1 MLPRPVWDYIG
12 PMVEVPRLPDGLV
25 AVVKRDCATCCLVVP
40 VLEQLASRGG
50 AFTVYT
56 QDDPGFPVE
65 IAQRVDDLDLVVSW
79 HHRIETVP
87 TLIRVENGVEVER
100 TVGWV
105 RADWEALAGRAGYV
119 AELGAE
125 LPPHRPGCGSL
136 SVDPTLIDALRE
148 RFEGDR
154 LQSRRIEL
162 GAIEDE
168 IETTYDRGWTDGL
181 PVVPP
186 TAARVLRMLDGTTRA
201 PDEIVAVVPPDLVP
215 VTVEKVAINAVMAG
229 CKPEYL
235 PVVLAAVEAACTD
248 TFNMHGLL
256 CTTYFS
262 GPVVVVSGPIA
273 TQIGMNSGVNCL
285 GQGNRANATIGRA
298 LQLVVRNVGGGAP
311 GGIDRATLGSPGK
324 LTFCFAEDEAGSPWE
339 PLSVERGFAPGTST
353 VSLFPGH
360 GPSAI
365 VDQISR
371 TPESLARSFAA
382 KLRAVNHP
390 KLVMGMGAMLV
401 VAPEHARVFAAAGW
415 TKARLRTELDALLMI
430 DGGELQRGAGGIEEG
445 VPAAAAAGRQLP
457 KFRAGDLAIVHA
469 GGSAGMFS
477 AIIEG
482 WVSGERGSQLTT
494 LQVRA

>member
-1 MLPRPVWDYIG
+1 
-12 PMVEVPRLPDGLV
+12 MVAPPLPDGLV
-25 AVVKRDCATCCLVVP
+25 AVVKRDCATCWLVVP
-40 VLEQLASRGG
+40 VLGEIAARGRPL
-50 AFTVYT
+50 TVYT
-56 QDDPGFPVE
+56 QDDPEFPE
-65 IAQRVDDLDLVVSW
+65 TSAPRVDDRELVVSW

-87 TLIRVENGVEVER
+87 TLLRIENGVEVGR
-100 TVGWV
+100 TEGWS
-105 RADWEALAGRAGYV
+105 RRDWEAVAGV
-119 AELGAE
+119 SPLGTA
-125 LPPHRPGCGSL
+125 LPAQRPGCGSL
-136 SVDPTLIDALRE
+136 SVDPAHSDDLRV

-154 LQSRRIEL
+154 LKARRVEL
-162 GAIEDE
+162 GDIEDAIE
-168 IETTYDRGWTDGL
+168 TAFVRGWTDGL

-186 TAARVLRMLDGTTRA
+186 TPARVLNMLDGTRRA
-201 PDEIVAVVPPDLVP
+201 PDEVVAIVPPDLVP

-235 PVVLAAVEAACTD
+235 PVVLAAVQAACTD
-248 TFNMHGLL
+248 AFNMHGLL

-262 GPVVVVSGPIA
+262 GPVLVVNGPIA
-273 TQIGMNSGVNCL
+273 RDIGMNSGVNCM

-298 LQLVVRNVGGGAP
+298 LQLVVRNVGGGVP
-311 GGIDRATLGSPGK
+311 GGIDRATFGGPGK
-324 LTFCFAEDEAGSPWE
+324 HTFCFAEDEAGSPWE
-339 PLSVERGFAPGTST
+339 PLSVERGFARGASA

-371 TPESLARSFAA
+371 TPESLARSFAV
-382 KLRAVNHP
+382 KLRAVSHP

-401 VAPEHARVFAAAGW
+401 VSPEHARVFAAAGW
-415 TKARLRTELDALLMI
+415 TKARLRAELDALLTI
-430 DGGELQRGAGGIEEG
+430 DGSELVRGAGGIDEG
-445 VPAAAAAGRQLP
+445 MPAAIAQGRRLP

-494 LQVRA
+494 VEVLP